1 MQPDEILRGI
11 RHRYAEVAQQP
22 QGQFPYPIG
31 RESALRLGYRPD
43 LLASIDEGVLERFVG
58 VGNPFSLGEPSAGW
72 RVVDV
77 GCGAGL
83 DAQMAGRYVGDV
95 GTVIGVDISGEM
107 LGVARMSRGGASQNV
122 TFVQGEATALPVD
135 SGWADLVISN
145 GVLNLATDKPK
156 AFAEI
161 ARVLRPGGRLQAVD
175 LILVK
180 PLPPDLSNDS
190 FAWSN

>member
-1 MQPDEILRGI
+1 MQPEEILNGI
-11 RHRYAEVAQQP
+11 RRRYAEVACQP

-31 RESALRLGYRPD
+31 RESAVRLGYRPD
-43 LLASIDEGVLERFVG
+43 LLASIDEAVLDRFVG
-58 VGNPFSLGEPSAGW
+58 VGNPFSLGEPAEGW

-83 DAQMAGRYVGDV
+83 DAQMAGRYVGNT
-95 GTVIGVDISGEM
+95 GAVIGVDMSREM
-107 LGVARMSRGGASQNV
+107 LGAACAGLHGDTQNV
-122 TFVQGEATALPVD
+122 TFVEGEATALPVA

-145 GVLNLATDKPK
+145 GVLNLAADKPK

-180 PLPPDLSNDS
+180 PLPSDLSDDA